1 MEFHTGHYLDGR
13 KEHFIVEDNNNSLDE
28 VVRINASFFQKSYNK
43 KRTVLKLLIWWSVKH
58 YFKIIFK

>member
-13 KEHFIVEDNNNSLDE
+13 KEHLIVEDDNSLDE

-43 KRTVLKLLIWWSVKH
+43 QRTVLKLLIWWSVKH